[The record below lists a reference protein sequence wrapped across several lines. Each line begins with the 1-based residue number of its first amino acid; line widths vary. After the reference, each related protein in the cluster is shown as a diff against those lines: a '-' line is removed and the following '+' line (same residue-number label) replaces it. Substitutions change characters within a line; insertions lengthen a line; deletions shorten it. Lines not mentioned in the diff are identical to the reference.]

1 MVNHVKELP
10 VDLSSV
16 IAPILRV
23 SPLSHA
29 VRLAIVG
36 AVVGLVSPQALAAC
50 SPASPTAGATV
61 TCTGV
66 PSLPLFLN
74 TFASAV
80 NNLTVN
86 VNSGAQMNATLG
98 GQSLNL
104 TGNNLTFNNS
114 GTIDPA
120 LLGAVTGLGTALMIG
135 NGSASTVNI
144 NNTLTGIMR
153 GTGDLLGVNLTTIA
167 GMAMDV
173 VNGAGGVTNI
183 TNNGTLGST
192 ALLNLTLFAADTPI
206 VAVQGG
212 SQINMVNN
220 GTLTGRVAFET
231 SSTGNTFINTGAISG
246 GVSMGVASNNTFTAV
261 TGSTITNGGGAG
273 LSLGGLIGVNLT
285 FAPTGQIDGGAGGN
299 NSLILQNTIGVG
311 GGTSGAGTASSAN
324 YVNFNNLTV
333 NSGT

>member
-1 MVNHVKELP
+1 
-10 VDLSSV
+10 
-16 IAPILRV
+16 
-23 SPLSHA
+23 
-29 VRLAIVG
+29 
-36 AVVGLVSPQALAAC
+36 
-50 SPASPTAGATV
+50 
-61 TCTGV
+61 
-66 PSLPLFLN
+66 
-74 TFASAV
+74 
-80 NNLTVN
+80 
-86 VNSGAQMNATLG
+86 
-98 GQSLNL
+98 
-104 TGNNLTFNNS
+104 
-114 GTIDPA
+114 
-120 LLGAVTGLGTALMIG
+120 MIG

-144 NNTLTGIMR
+144 TNTLTGIMR
-153 GTGDLLGVNLTTIA
+153 GTGDVLGLNLTTIA

-192 ALLNLTLFAADTPI
+192 ELLNLTLFASDTPI

-231 SSTGNTFINTGAISG
+231 SSTGNTFVNTGAISG

-273 LSLGGLIGVNLT
+273 LSLGGLTGVNLT

-324 YVNFNNLTV
+324 YINFNNLTV
-333 NSGT
+333 NSGTWSCKVRSSAAAPPSTVASRRSTTPSRSAPGC